1 MMRTAFAILFLIAI
15 ALLLGGC
22 TTPSPQVI
30 TQIKIERVRVPP
42 ELLVV
47 APMPTVPQINVTQ
60 ATVAAY
66 LTRLWVDD
74 FNRRAD
80 QLAIA
85 KVEAESSAS
94 QSSSTGK

>member
-1 MMRTAFAILFLIAI
+1 MRTAFAILLLIGV

-22 TTPSPQVI
+22 ATPTPQVI
-30 TQIKIERVRVPP
+30 TRIKIERVRVPP
-42 ELLVV
+42 QLLVV
-47 APMPTVPQINVTQ
+47 APMPAVPQINVTQ
-60 ATVAAY
+60 AAVAAY

-85 KVEAESSAS
+85 KVEAESSVS

>member
-1 MMRTAFAILFLIAI
+1 MMRTAFVVLVLLAI

-22 TTPSPQVI
+22 ATPKPQVI

-42 ELLVV
+42 ALLVV
-47 APMPTVPQINVTQ
+47 APMPIVPQGAVTQ

-85 KVEAESSAS
+85 KIEAQPLAS
-94 QSSSTGK
+94 QSSSQGK